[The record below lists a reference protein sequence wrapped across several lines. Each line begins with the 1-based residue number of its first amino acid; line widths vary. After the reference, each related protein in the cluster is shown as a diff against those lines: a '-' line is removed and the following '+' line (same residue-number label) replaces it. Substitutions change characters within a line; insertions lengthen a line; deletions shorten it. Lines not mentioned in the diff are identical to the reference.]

1 MPFEASTPAEDPLLR
16 RGIIKNPSWR
26 IKRPAG
32 YISKYSNS
40 SALWKSIVENKWCIG
55 FFTFFSAGIIF
66 SFMMR
71 MALRFRYR
79 ENQIEIPPLHWYEE
93 GLIYRIY
100 IPSFADSDG
109 NGIGDFSG
117 NATLKFHIGFP
128 FLI

>member
-1 MPFEASTPAEDPLLR
+1 MSFKASTPAEDPLLR

-55 FFTFFSAGIIF
+55 FFTLFAAGIIF

-71 MALRFRYR
+71 MALHFRYR
-79 ENQIEIPPLHWYEE
+79 ENQM
-93 GLIYRIY
+93 
-100 IPSFADSDG
+100 G
-109 NGIGDFSG
+109 NSSPRGTKPAGVIC
-117 NATLKFHIGFP
+117 AIALKFLSKIVDGELDFW
-128 FLI
+128 

>member
-1 MPFEASTPAEDPLLR
+1 
-16 RGIIKNPSWR
+16 
-26 IKRPAG
+26 
-32 YISKYSNS
+32 
-40 SALWKSIVENKWCIG
+40 
-55 FFTFFSAGIIF
+55 
-66 SFMMR
+66 

-128 FLI
+128 FLT